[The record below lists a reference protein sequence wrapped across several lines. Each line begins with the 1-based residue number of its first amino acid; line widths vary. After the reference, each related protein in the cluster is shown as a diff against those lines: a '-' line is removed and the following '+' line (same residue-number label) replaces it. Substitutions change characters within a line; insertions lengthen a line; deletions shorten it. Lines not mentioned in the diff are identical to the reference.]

1 MEPEADIVELLH
13 PGAVDQDVDAV
24 EHTVGDLGMVTS
36 ARHKLVE
43 RVTRKAPDAL
53 RGRAGLTP
61 REAIAHAL
69 EKVHK
74 TELVLG
80 LHGLAAEHSE
90 AVAERVV
97 QALYNLV
104 LNLAGEGL
112 ARLEAPRTRVEAS
125 RASTAATGDKER
137 RAHSLAVG
145 DV

>member
-1 MEPEADIVELLH
+1 MEPKADIVELLH
-13 PGAVDQDVDAV
+13 PRAVDQNVDAV
-24 EHTVGDLGMVTS
+24 EHAVGDLGMVTS

-43 RVTRKAPDAL
+43 RVARKAPDAL
-53 RGRAGLTP
+53 RGRTVVAP
-61 REAIAHAL
+61 REALAHAL
-69 EKVHK
+69 EKAHK
-74 TELVLG
+74 AELVLG

-97 QALYNLV
+97 QALYDLV
-104 LNLAGEGL
+104 LNLTGKGL

-137 RAHSLAVG
+137 RAHALAVG